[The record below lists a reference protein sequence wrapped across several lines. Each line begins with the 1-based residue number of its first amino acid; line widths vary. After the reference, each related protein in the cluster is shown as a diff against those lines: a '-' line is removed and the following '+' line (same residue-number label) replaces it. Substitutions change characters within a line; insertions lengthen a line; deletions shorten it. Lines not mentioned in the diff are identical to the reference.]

1 MVTISVHVMSFQKLL
16 GPPSSYVSVGVSP
29 QWCLLLKYF
38 GVHAYYLRFPSHT
51 TEVAEQPQ

>member
-29 QWCLLLKYF
+29 QWCLLLKYLGF
-38 GVHAYYLRFPSHT
+38 MIII
-51 TEVAEQPQ
+51 